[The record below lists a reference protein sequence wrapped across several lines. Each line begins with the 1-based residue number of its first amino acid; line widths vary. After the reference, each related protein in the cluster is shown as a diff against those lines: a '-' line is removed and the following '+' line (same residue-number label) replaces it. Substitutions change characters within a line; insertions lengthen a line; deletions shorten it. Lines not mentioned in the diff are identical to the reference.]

1 MHLHVAIVDYT
12 YPDMPLFLSSE
23 RYYTGTGDSTAARPL
38 LDAFPTL
45 IMDELKSK
53 PTAASG

>member
-53 PTAASG
+53 PTA